1 MLQNIGTLE
10 IIIIAVVI
18 LLLFG
23 ASRLPIFARG
33 VVDAKKEFKKGFKD
47 DDKDSEKSEK

>member
-18 LLLFG
+18 LMLFG
-23 ASRLPIFARG
+23 ASKLPLFARG
-33 VVDAKKEFKKGFKD
+33 VVDAKKEFKDAFSEEKKST
-47 DDKDSEKSEK
+47 KSDSK